1 MTVALK
7 TLLDRSIKNMGNG
20 MHPVVKESALEVIRR
35 AYDECIYVQ
44 ISSGYRSYAA
54 QNKLYAKGR
63 TAPGNIVTNAKGG
76 QSNHNFGLA
85 VDYFLVSDDGKRALW
100 TVNSKWRRV
109 AAIAKSLGFSWGG
122 DWKGFVDY
130 PHLEMTGG
138 LTTTQLRAG
147 RKPNLVSKI
156 SSGSSSNSSA
166 STHKVVSG
174 DTLSEIAVKYNTT
187 VKELKSLNGL
197 KSDLIKVGQ
206 LLKVKETTQS
216 KPSSSGDAAAIVPY
230 PGKLIRKGSEGKD
243 VERIQRAVKVK
254 VDGRFGPA
262 TEKAVREYQA
272 RHGLAVD
279 GIVGKNTWN
288 KMF

>member
-1 MTVALK
+1 MLKVAVSLK

-20 MHPVVKESALEVIRR
+20 MNPVVKESALELIKR
-35 AYDECIYVQ
+35 AYDEGIYVQ
-44 ISSGYRSYAA
+44 ISSGYRSFAA

-63 TAPGNIVTNAKGG
+63 TAPGNIVTHAKGG

-138 LTTTQLRAG
+138 LTTSQLRAG
-147 RKPNLVSKI
+147 RKPNLVSKV
-156 SSGSSSNSSA
+156 SSGSSA
-166 STHKVVSG
+166 STHRVVSG
-174 DTLSEIAVKYNTT
+174 DTLSELAIKYNTT
-187 VKELKSLNGL
+187 VKELKSLNDL
-197 KSDLIKVGQ
+197 KSDLIKVDQ
-206 LLKVKETTQS
+206 VLKVKETAES
-216 KPSSSGDAAAIVPY
+216 KPSSSDDAAAIVPY
-230 PGKLIRKGSEGKD
+230 PGKLIRSGSEGKD

-262 TEKAVREYQA
+262 TERAVKAYQS

>member
-1 MTVALK
+1 MAVSLK

-20 MHPVVKESALEVIRR
+20 MNPVVKESALELIKR
-35 AYDECIYVQ
+35 AYDEGIYVQ
-44 ISSGYRSYAA
+44 ISSGYRSFAA

-63 TAPGNIVTNAKGG
+63 TAPGNIVTHAKGG

-138 LTTTQLRAG
+138 LTTSQLRAG
-147 RKPNLVSKI
+147 RKPNLVSKV
-156 SSGSSSNSSA
+156 SSGSSA
-166 STHKVVSG
+166 STHRVVSG
-174 DTLSEIAVKYNTT
+174 DTLSELAIKYNTT
-187 VKELKSLNGL
+187 VKELKSLNDL
-197 KSDLIKVGQ
+197 KSDLIKVDQ
-206 LLKVKETTQS
+206 VLKVKETAES
-216 KPSSSGDAAAIVPY
+216 KPSSSDDAAAIVPY
-230 PGKLIRKGSEGKD
+230 PGKLIRSGSEGKD

-262 TEKAVREYQA
+262 TERAVKAYQS